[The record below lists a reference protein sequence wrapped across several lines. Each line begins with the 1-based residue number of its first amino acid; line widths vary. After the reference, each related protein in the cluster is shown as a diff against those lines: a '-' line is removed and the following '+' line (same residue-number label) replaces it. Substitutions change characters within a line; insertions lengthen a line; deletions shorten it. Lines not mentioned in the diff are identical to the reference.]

1 MSTIPRPSPTFYEPT
16 ELHNGDRMTQEEFH
30 RVYEKMPEHIKAE
43 LIGGIVYVASPLG
56 LPHGRTDPALISV
69 MFMYCG
75 RTPGVEVCSN
85 TTVKLGRKSEPQPDT
100 FLRVLPE
107 YGGQSRTTDDEYVE
121 GAPELVA
128 EVAHSSR
135 SIDLGAKRTDY
146 ARNGVREY
154 IVLSVVDQKVFW
166 FDLPQDR
173 ELPIPEDGILRS
185 LTFPGLWI
193 DVQGLLS
200 RDATRLMTTLEKG
213 LASPE
218 HAAFVSKLE
227 EDRQRLAAK

>member
-1 MSTIPRPSPTFYEPT
+1 MSTIPRPLPPPYEPR
-16 ELHNGDRMTQEEFH
+16 ELHNGDQMTQEEFH
-30 RVYEKMPEHIKAE
+30 RVYEKMPDHVKAE

-56 LPHGRTDPALISV
+56 LPHGRTDPALISA

-85 TTVKLGRKSEPQPDT
+85 TTVKLGHRSEPQPDT

-107 YGGQSRTTDDEYVE
+107 YGGQSRTTEDDYVQ

-135 SIDLGAKRTDY
+135 AIDLGAKRTDY

-154 IVLSVVDQKVFW
+154 VVLSLVDQSVFW
-166 FDLPQDR
+166 FDLPRGRDLQVDS
-173 ELPIPEDGILRS
+173 DGVLRS
-185 LTFPGLWI
+185 FSFPGLWLN
-193 DVQGLLS
+193 VQGLLK
-200 RDATRLMTTLEKG
+200 RDAVQLMATLEQG

-218 HAAFVSKLE
+218 HADFVRRLE
-227 EDRQRLAAK
+227 ENRRRAETK

>member
-16 ELHNGDRMTQEEFH
+16 ELHNGDRMTQDEFH
-30 RVYEKMPEHIKAE
+30 RVYAKMPEHVKAE

-85 TTVKLGRKSEPQPDT
+85 TTIKLGHKSEPQPDT

-135 SIDLGAKRTDY
+135 SIDLGAKRADY

-154 IVLSVVDQKVFW
+154 IVLSVEDQKVFW
-166 FDLPQDR
+166 FDLAQDR
-173 ELPIPEDGILRS
+173 ELSIPEDGILRS
-185 LTFPGLWI
+185 LMFPGLWI
-193 DVQGLLS
+193 DIQGLLARNS
-200 RDATRLMTTLEKG
+200 LRLMSTLDKGLVSAEHANFVATLEENRRR
-213 LASPE
+213 LE
-218 HAAFVSKLE
+218 SK
-227 EDRQRLAAK
+227 